1 MKPAG
6 DDDGIVARR
15 SGAESSLASWFKP
28 LSVGTLLSL
37 LGLAA
42 VMLVWRRL
50 AGALHEPLEL
60 PAMAITACVLVAT
73 GSAVR
78 LLWAGNLARHAP
90 GRSWHDRL
98 ILLTPTAAILAAGF
112 SLSVPGTSAAGLAVL
127 WSLIAAEEIY
137 SLVLRVSFRPSTTV
151 VKTAAVLPTAPET
164 EETLSKTQLSAAGLT
179 ADLTV
184 GLDAAPLHNT
194 ADGVVTQQLVR
205 VTDRDGAES
214 MSGLLVANFLAG
226 QRTATVHIAFCP
238 PFSAMPKME
247 FEQVDGPSGK
257 IKIVQ
262 LLPYG
267 ARFDIKLSKNAEEP
281 LGVSL
286 RFSARS

>member
-1 MKPAG
+1 MSSQILSAIKPAG
-6 DDDGIVARR
+6 GGGGIVARR
-15 SGAESSLASWFKP
+15 AGARSPLTSWFKP
-28 LSVGTLLSL
+28 LSAGTLLSL

-60 PAMAITACVLVAT
+60 PAMAITACVLAAA
-73 GSAVR
+73 GPSIR
-78 LLWAGNLARHAP
+78 LLWAGILWPGRQARHAS
-90 GRSWHDRL
+90 GCSWHDRL
-98 ILLTPTAAILAAGF
+98 ILLAPTVAILAVGF

-137 SLVLRVSFRPSTTV
+137 SLVLHISFRSPATIV
-151 VKTAAVLPTAPET
+151 ARPVAVPPH
-164 EETLSKTQLSAAGLT
+164 
-179 ADLTV
+179 D
-184 GLDAAPLHNT
+184 T

-205 VTDRDGAES
+205 VTDRGGAES
-214 MSGLLVANFLAG
+214 MSGLLRANFLAG
-226 QRTATVHIAFCP
+226 QRTATVHVAFCP

-247 FEQVDGPSGK
+247 VEQVDGPSGK

-267 ARFDIKLSKNAEEP
+267 ARFDIKLLENAEEP
-281 LGVSL
+281 LDVSL
-286 RFSARS
+286 RFSAGS